1 MHLCPTTVIKKYYS
15 RNQWSNFDH
24 YRQWY
29 SLKRSEWPRET
40 LQLEYPNVMYPCM
53 VTQITYVDIP
63 VMMFFWY
70 CSFDMRTNATAMYS
84 VPLLFSK
91 HFWVQITLYGHSADS
106 WPQTK
111 SLFLFLTQEKNIF
124 LNTNADS
131 VIQGNHTR
139 SNNSIL
145 LNTILLTCH
154 SSHDVVRHGMPVA
167 LWSSTLLPALI
178 LLDKATSILHTRHVH
193 LPFVRACHLYS
204 NHPIYKS

>member
-1 MHLCPTTVIKKYYS
+1 MIQFWSLQTMIQLKKIWMTKRNIAIRISKRNVPMHGDTNYICRYS
-15 RNQWSNFDH
+15 
-24 YRQWY
+24 
-29 SLKRSEWPRET
+29 
-40 LQLEYPNVMYPCM
+40 C
-53 VTQITYVDIP
+53 YVFWDP
-63 VMMFFWY
+63 MFFWY
-70 CSFDMRTNATAMYS
+70 CSFDVRINATAMYS

>member
-1 MHLCPTTVIKKYYS
+1 MLLPCIAFPYS
-15 RNQWSNFDH
+15 FQSI
-24 YRQWY
+24 
-29 SLKRSEWPRET
+29 SELK
-40 LQLEYPNVMYPCM
+40 
-53 VTQITYVDIP
+53 
-63 VMMFFWY
+63 
-70 CSFDMRTNATAMYS
+70 
-84 VPLLFSK
+84 LLFMDIVLLHGLK
-91 HFWVQITLYGHSADS
+91 QNHCF
-106 WPQTK
+106 
-111 SLFLFLTQEKNIF
+111 FFLTQEKNIF

-145 LNTILLTCH
+145 EVLLLNTIPLTWH

-167 LWSSTLLPALI
+167 LWSSTLLSALI